1 MKDHYL
7 GKNDHNHSIQ
17 DNLANVKLLVDEN
30 DMYKPSRQVT
40 NLGPMSRGKES
51 VSEESNQKP
60 CQLREANN
68 KDI

>member
-51 VSEESNQKP
+51 VSEESN
-60 CQLREANN
+60 
-68 KDI
+68 